1 MMATLKKHSTASS
14 LMVLSHIACKPS
26 LSGSTATTPSTR
38 ITSVCSHGVD
48 DHLLMRPSPQ
58 SISLSPIPTDGRIQ
72 VQDPCAA
79 ETNVITYYDQPTLF
93 SGWSIIADPNH
104 ARYMLQLLRFD
115 GALEPRMY
123 LYYKPPMMLPS
134 ESSSPTSIA
143 RNLTR
148 AFRSL
153 AIMDGRSIQSVS
165 KPTRRIWRTIANIKQ
180 RLRDGLRDAARRAR
194 HVRVA
199 AVIVCGRSA
208 ASLLLA
214 SQKRYGQSFLSL

>member
-1 MMATLKKHSTASS
+1 MMDTLKKHSTASS
-14 LMVLSHIACKPS
+14 LMALSHIACKPS

-38 ITSVCSHGVD
+38 ITSVCSHRVD
-48 DHLLMRPSPQ
+48 DHLLTRPSPQ

-134 ESSSPTSIA
+134 ESSSIDKYCSKSDAGVSQP
-143 RNLTR
+143 RNYGRQISSKCIKANT
-148 AFRSL
+148 AYL
-153 AIMDGRSIQSVS
+153 AHYREHQ
-165 KPTRRIWRTIANIKQ
+165 A
-180 RLRDGLRDAARRAR
+180 
-194 HVRVA
+194 
-199 AVIVCGRSA
+199 A
-208 ASLLLA
+208 AS
-214 SQKRYGQSFLSL
+214 